1 MVSSFIQLVYGFAQT
16 IWKNSLILD
25 PQTTHYIY
33 VIYSFLW
40 WFLFVFRMVI
50 IVIIRHNLYCI
61 QICPPI
67 HVDIKNIIADVK
79 TNWCRV
85 LFSNIEILPGQPQ
98 NVEVEGLSDSSIK
111 VSWGP
116 PLSNA
121 DSITE
126 YVVNVTM
133 LRTFDDN
140 TMDTTT
146 DSQNSS
152 QSIVTPHS
160 VQITVK
166 VLFKYYN

>member
-1 MVSSFIQLVYGFAQT
+1 ML
-16 IWKNSLILD
+16 L
-25 PQTTHYIY
+25 
-33 VIYSFLW
+33 
-40 WFLFVFRMVI
+40 
-50 IVIIRHNLYCI
+50 
-61 QICPPI
+61 
-67 HVDIKNIIADVK
+67 
-79 TNWCRV
+79 
-85 LFSNIEILPGQPQ
+85 SNIEILPGQPQ

-166 VLFKYYN
+166 VRFNNRLNECLHLQSIFSWERRYFAVRKTLKVVLN